1 MTDGIDGVAG
11 ANGAL
16 TPKKAQQ
23 AQEKVER
30 VNPSGSANDGSDVL
44 SLTNTAET
52 LSALKKEVG
61 DAPPVDRQKV
71 EAIKQALAAG
81 EYQMDADRIAQKFL
95 EIEQALGK
103 L

>member
-23 AQEKVER
+23 THQKVER
-30 VNPSGSANDGSDVL
+30 VNPAGGGRDGSDVV

-61 DAPPVDRQKV
+61 SAAPVDRQKV
-71 EAIKQALAAG
+71 DAIKQALAAG
-81 EYQMDADRIAQKFL
+81 EYQPNADRVAQKFL

>member
-23 AQEKVER
+23 AHGKVER
-30 VNPSGSANDGSDVL
+30 VNASDGTRGGSDVVSL
-44 SLTNTAET
+44 SGGAEALDT
-52 LSALKKEVG
+52 LKKEVG
-61 DAPPVDRQKV
+61 GTAPVDRQKV
-71 EAIKQALAAG
+71 DAIKQALAAG
-81 EYQMDADRIAQKFL
+81 EYELDADRVAQKFL